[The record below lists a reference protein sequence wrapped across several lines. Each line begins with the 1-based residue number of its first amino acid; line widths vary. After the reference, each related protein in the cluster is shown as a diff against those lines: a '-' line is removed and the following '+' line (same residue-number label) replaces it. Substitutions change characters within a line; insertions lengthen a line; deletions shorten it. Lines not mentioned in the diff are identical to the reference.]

1 MKQPVLPLL
10 KKRKS
15 ISVCGHCC
23 ESLGKNNLLPACGFA
38 RTRRGETLVPGGHA
52 RSASSCRRRIGLP
65 GTKAWGLSMFL
76 STLGFESH

>member
-52 RSASSCRRRIGLP
+52 RSASSWRIGLP
-65 GTKAWGLSMFL
+65 GTKAWGLSVFSL
-76 STLGFESH
+76 STLGFESQ